1 MLDSPPMDDRVSND
15 LASLRIDRNAP
26 PPASASGKALRWVLG
41 LAVAGGLSFVGWRML
56 APSLAAQFFKTEV
69 SLTEVVVVSPAQA
82 QVRLTSTGYVVPQVQ
97 ADISSKVL
105 GRIARVRIKEGDTV
119 KAGQVLIDLDPS
131 DQRSLV
137 VSAQARV
144 AGARARVATARAQL
158 AEIVQQRDREKR
170 LADTGAVSQAT
181 ADDLTARVTSLEAQ
195 VKAAEA
201 DVNASQAEVN
211 ALGVNLDNFTV
222 RALIDGTV
230 MAFVAQPG
238 DVMSP
243 GTSTSKIADLTS
255 VLVETDVPEARL
267 QRAKVGAPCEI
278 VLDAY
283 PEKRWRGEVAS
294 ILPTLNRAKATAT
307 VKVRF
312 LDRDDTILP
321 EMAARVSFLDAP
333 LDVAKLAE
341 PPKKIVPG
349 QALVDRGSGRMVFV
363 ADGGKVHLQPVT
375 LGKAFGDGFELIEG
389 PAAGTKLVAD
399 PPGTLADGQAIKERS
414 L

>member
-1 MLDSPPMDDRVSND
+1 MDDRITSD
-15 LASLRIDRNAP
+15 LASLRIDRAAP
-26 PPASASGKALRWVLG
+26 ARSSGAGKALRWVIVLAAIGG
-41 LAVAGGLSFVGWRML
+41 LAFGAWRVL

-69 SLTEVVVVSPAQA
+69 TLTEVVVVSPAQA

-97 ADISSKVL
+97 ADITSKVL
-105 GRIARVRIKEGDTV
+105 GRVTRVHIKEGDHV
-119 KAGQVLIDLDPS
+119 KAGQVLMDLDPS

-137 VSAQARV
+137 TSAQARV
-144 AGARARVATARAQL
+144 ATARARVATAQAQL
-158 AEIVQQRDREKR
+158 AEIVLQRDREKR

-201 DVNASQAEVN
+201 DVSASQAEVN
-211 ALGVNLDNFTV
+211 SLAVNLDNFTV

-230 MAFVAQPG
+230 LAFTTQPG

-243 GTSTSKIADLTS
+243 GSAVSKIADLAS
-255 VLVETDVPEARL
+255 VLVETDVPEGRPQL
-267 QRAKVGAPCEI
+267 AKVGAPCEI

-283 PEKRWRGEVAS
+283 PDKRWRGEVAS

-333 LDVAKLAE
+333 LDAAKLAE

-349 QALVDRGSGRMVFV
+349 QALVDRAGARMVFV

-375 LGKAFGDGFELIEG
+375 VGKPFGDGFELLEG
-389 PAAGTKLVAD
+389 PAPGTKLVAD
-399 PPGTLADGQAIKERS
+399 PPETLADGQTIKERS